1 MNDLLKIKVN
11 LDKNSYSK
19 LCEDIKLFNIIKNN
33 GEINKNKFLNL
44 LYKNYY
50 EMFQDKIDLQTKKIK
65 EILKEENIND
75 ELCLKI
81 SHELINSNISNA
93 YQTSSITFTL
103 DSSNTTIFMNM
114 KINYSDSA
122 YFRNLIYYYLL
133 NPQYKREEI
142 IYKDIVDNLNLAIKD
157 NKIISFKNNENI
169 INLRPYKIATTK
181 EELYSYLIGI
191 LDNDKVMSINISKIK
206 NLFITNDNFKF
217 NQEQISLLDKNIELG
232 VNFPFNELCDAVIT
246 LNNYGIKNYNKRY
259 LHRPKVEKIVGN
271 DYYFNCSID
280 QLYFYFIAFG
290 DTFVVKKPVELAKRF
305 YNKFKKAKNNFYNE
319 YQKNI
324 E

>member
-1 MNDLLKIKVN
+1 MKYDKSVKNIVTAVMLTVFPLLSCTEDAMDKVN
-11 LDKNSYSK
+11 
-19 LCEDIKLFNIIKNN
+19 E
-33 GEINKNKFLNL
+33 
-44 LYKNYY
+44 
-50 EMFQDKIDLQTKKIK
+50 
-65 EILKEENIND
+65 
-75 ELCLKI
+75 
-81 SHELINSNISNA
+81 
-93 YQTSSITFTL
+93 
-103 DSSNTTIFMNM
+103 
-114 KINYSDSA
+114 
-122 YFRNLIYYYLL
+122 
-133 NPQYKREEI
+133 
-142 IYKDIVDNLNLAIKD
+142 
-157 NKIISFKNNENI
+157 
-169 INLRPYKIATTK
+169 
-181 EELYSYLIGI
+181 
-191 LDNDKVMSINISKIK
+191 
-206 NLFITNDNFKF
+206 NDNFKF